1 MGRNCSKE
9 GKNRGKV
16 KNLLCEVFDL
26 LCRCSIIGCSG
37 VCFVWLQ
44 GNLSDKFTRKISSK
58 NPLGKTWRKREAK
71 KFVEN
76 ADVLAPAR
84 STRTLARILTAIS
97 FFCCHK
103 CHTRREKVEKK
114 MKKSRK
120 RKGQKMCFSLL
131 RYADFE
137 WLSRLFVKI
146 CLRSGYN
153 VLEHKKIGSNL

>member
-26 LCRCSIIGCSG
+26 LYRYSIIECSG

-44 GNLSDKFTRKISSK
+44 GNLSDKFTRKINSK

-76 ADVLAPAR
+76 ADVFAPAR
-84 STRTLARILTAIS
+84 STRALARILTAIS
-97 FFCCHK
+97 FFLLSQVSHK
-103 CHTRREKVEKK
+103 E
-114 MKKSRK
+114 
-120 RKGQKMCFSLL
+120 RKGGEKDGGNQ
-131 RYADFE
+131 
-137 WLSRLFVKI
+137 
-146 CLRSGYN
+146 
-153 VLEHKKIGSNL
+153 

>member
-1 MGRNCSKE
+1 MFVLLLRCLSPYKYMGRNCSKE

-37 VCFVWLQ
+37 VCFAWLQ
-44 GNLSDKFTRKISSK
+44 GNLSDKFTRKINSK

-71 KFVEN
+71 TFVEN
-76 ADVLAPAR
+76 ADVFAPAR
-84 STRTLARILTAIS
+84 STRALARILTAIS

-114 MKKSRK
+114 MEEISK
-120 RKGQKMCFSLL
+120 RKGRKVCFSL
-131 RYADFE
+131 
-137 WLSRLFVKI
+137 V
-146 CLRSGYN
+146 
-153 VLEHKKIGSNL
+153 